1 MLDNFDINA
10 LKEAGQQRA
19 NAGLQHIELQASG
32 GISKENLSVIGTTG
46 VDRISL
52 GTLTKYIRAIDL
64 SMRVELS

>member
-10 LKEAGQQRA
+10 LKEAVQQRA
-19 NAGLQHIELQASG
+19 NAGLQHIELEASD
-32 GISKENLSVIGTTG
+32 GISEENLSVIGTTG

-52 GTLTKYIRAIDL
+52 GTLTKYIREIDL